1 MLYSL
6 HGLLLLFRPTNI
18 RETKDI
24 IRQLKNKG
32 SELLDLHPLILKEN
46 IELFSYPVMILY
58 NFSLQLCIFPELL
71 KIARVAPVF
80 KSDDP
85 ENIDN
90 YRPIS
95 SLPVL
100 SKLFERLTLN
110 RMLSFIYEKDILSA
124 NQFGF
129 RKGGDI
135 SQAIVKL
142 TTHITQAFH
151 NKVFCACFFLGSS

>member
-1 MLYSL
+1 MAVSIRGELTFSVTFRCL
-6 HGLLLLFRPTNI
+6 APCVASSCFFRPTNI

-32 SELLDLHPLILKEN
+32 SKLLDLHPLILKEN
-46 IELFSYPVMILY
+46 IELFSYLVMIFY
-58 NFSLQLCIFPELL
+58 NFSLQVCIFPELL

-80 KSDDP
+80 KSSDP

-110 RMLSFIYEKDILSA
+110 RMLSFNL
-124 NQFGF
+124 
-129 RKGGDI
+129 
-135 SQAIVKL
+135 
-142 TTHITQAFH
+142 
-151 NKVFCACFFLGSS
+151 